1 MVEQGT
7 HKPLVGGSNPPS
19 ATRSP
24 LASWLADGA
33 ARTGIPD
40 GVPLVLAVSGGPDSV
55 ALLHGAVQL
64 APDRGWQLVVAH
76 LDHGL
81 RPESG
86 EDASFVTDA
95 ADALSLPWRLR
106 RTDVAAQAATDGVGI
121 EEAGRAARYG
131 FLDEVADS
139 LGADALIVTAHT
151 ADDQAETVLM
161 NLVRGSGQHGLRGI
175 PARRG
180 RIRRPLLHV
189 RRAALR
195 EALDA
200 AHIPYRL
207 DPSNADIDR
216 SRAWVRAELLPA
228 LHRLNPAAVAA
239 LNRYAQLAAEDDEL
253 LDALAA
259 EELVRRRDADGAVD
273 WRQPPPTSLGRRVL
287 RLAIGDP
294 APAADRIEAVLDAA
308 SGPRG
313 GLVIELGRGR
323 TATIRG
329 RRIRIGP

>member
-1 MVEQGT
+1 M
-7 HKPLVGGSNPPS
+7 
-19 ATRSP
+19 
-24 LASWLADGA
+24 ADGA

-40 GVPLVLAVSGGPDSV
+40 GAPLVLAVSGGPDSM
-55 ALLHGAVQL
+55 ALLHAALRL

-81 RPESG
+81 RPDSG
-86 EDASFVTDA
+86 SDATFVTDA

-121 EEAGRAARYG
+121 EEAGRAARYA
-131 FLDEVADS
+131 FFDEVADS
-139 LGADALIVTAHT
+139 LGPEALIVTAHT

-161 NLVRGSGQHGLRGI
+161 NLVRGSGQHGLRGM

-180 RIRRPLLHV
+180 RVVRPLLDV
-189 RRAALR
+189 RRSDLR
-195 EALDA
+195 EALEA
-200 AHIPYRL
+200 AGIPYRV
-207 DPSNADIDR
+207 DPSNADADR

-228 LHRLNPAAVAA
+228 LHRLNPSAVAA
-239 LNRYAQLAAEDDEL
+239 LNRYAELAAEDDDL

-259 EELVRRRDADGAVD
+259 EELVHRRNADGTID
-273 WRQPPPTSLGRRVL
+273 WRVPPPTSLGRRVL

>member
-1 MVEQGT
+1 M
-7 HKPLVGGSNPPS
+7 
-19 ATRSP
+19 
-24 LASWLADGA
+24 
-33 ARTGIPD
+33 
-40 GVPLVLAVSGGPDSV
+40 
-55 ALLHGAVQL
+55 ALLHAALRL

-81 RPESG
+81 RPDSG
-86 EDASFVTDA
+86 SDATFVTDS

-121 EEAGRAARYG
+121 EEAGRAARYA
-131 FLDEVADS
+131 FFDEVADS
-139 LGADALIVTAHT
+139 LGPEALIVTAHT

-161 NLVRGSGQHGLRGI
+161 NLVRGSGQRGLRGM

-180 RIRRPLLHV
+180 RVVRPLLHV
-189 RRAALR
+189 RRSDLR
-195 EALDA
+195 EALEA
-200 AHIPYRL
+200 AGIPYRV
-207 DPSNADIDR
+207 DPSNADTDR

-228 LHRLNPAAVAA
+228 LHRLNPSAVAA
-239 LNRYAQLAAEDDEL
+239 LNRYAELAAEDDDL

-259 EELVRRRDADGAVD
+259 EELVRRRNADGAID
-273 WRQPPPTSLGRRVL
+273 WHVPPPTSLGRRVL